1 MCNSGVTAEE
11 KFKPLADGTTARY
24 VYYGCTRFHNKQCKN
39 QYLREEDLIE
49 QLLRILDKIDLNMI
63 GVKQKLEK
71 EMERF
76 NEFRNKVLG
85 DTEEDIATRKKT
97 DLRSYVKYL
106 LKDGTMQEK
115 REVMQ
120 SFKSK
125 VILINKQVILE

>member
-1 MCNSGVTAEE
+1 
-11 KFKPLADGTTARY
+11 
-24 VYYGCTRFHNKQCKN
+24 
-39 QYLREEDLIE
+39 
-49 QLLRILDKIDLNMI
+49 MI

-85 DTEEDIATRKKT
+85 ATEEDIATRKKT

-115 REVMQ
+115 RELL
-120 SFKSK
+120 SCLRSK
-125 VILINKQVILE
+125 ITLVNKLVKLSDSE